1 MALKRII
8 WLSLFLWL
16 GLTITGSLDADAK
29 PIPRVSW
36 GIYQILWSPG
46 QFERELAQQ
55 LDQLGGTPKY
65 VLFFRDLE
73 PKRGFPLNVVQ
84 ICDRKK
90 LTPVISFEPAP
101 WGAPKT
107 HDGLSAISSG
117 RYDQYFRQWGRDAA
131 RWGKTVIFR
140 FGFEMN
146 GNWFSWGQ
154 QPKQFKSAWRRIHR
168 LFKETGASNV
178 KWLFSPNVAP
188 KDADGRQNPLT
199 YYPGDHV
206 VDYVGVDGYNFG
218 DHYDRWHR
226 WHSFKKIFEPTL
238 AKLSQLNK
246 PLFIAEIGCA
256 ADDRKALWIRDF
268 LSRVAIDRRIT
279 AFIYYNYY
287 PKARGYPNWRLD
299 SDSATLQIFRKWA
312 DDHDGVSDLDR

>member
-1 MALKRII
+1 MTLKRLI
-8 WLSLFLWL
+8 WLSLLLWT
-16 GLTITGSLDADAK
+16 GIATTGSIHADVK
-29 PIPRVSW
+29 PIPKVSW
-36 GIYQILWSPG
+36 GIYQIRWSPG
-46 QFERELAQQ
+46 QFEKELNQQ
-55 LDQLGGTPKY
+55 LDQLGGNPKY

-73 PKRGFPLNVVQ
+73 PRRGFPLKTVQ
-84 ICDRKK
+84 ICDRKNM
-90 LTPVISFEPAP
+90 TPVISFEPSP

-117 RYDQYFRQWGRDAA
+117 RYDQYFQRWGHDAA

-154 QPKQFKSAWRRIHR
+154 QPKRFKSAWRRIHR
-168 LFKETGASNV
+168 LFKQAGASNV
-178 KWLFSPNVAP
+178 KWMFSPNVAP
-188 KDADGRQNPLT
+188 LNADGRQNPLI

-218 DHYDRWHR
+218 DHYDGWHR
-226 WHSFKKIFEPTL
+226 WQSFEKIFEPTL

-246 PLFIAEIGCA
+246 PLFISEIGCA
-256 ADDRKALWIRDF
+256 DDSRKPFWIKDF
-268 LSRVAIDRRIT
+268 LDRVSKDRRIA

-287 PKARGYPNWRLD
+287 PKDRGYPNWRID
-299 SDSATLQIFRKWA
+299 SDGITLQIFRKWA
-312 DDHDGVSDLDR
+312 NDQNIVSDLDK